1 MRLWIL
7 ISLACLPITSW
18 ACEPLPTEL
27 EAAIDNSRPLLLGET
42 HGSAEAPQWI
52 ENIVCN
58 QLKKGAVTL
67 AVELLGSQ
75 IDVSGDSS
83 RFSESITSS
92 YQWNKLH
99 TGKTS
104 EAMFELLEALL
115 PLKKHGLTL
124 VLFDDHEDPR
134 SLRMANKLKPYLDHD
149 SRLIVYGGNWHTKV
163 IHDISWS
170 ENTTNMGAYL
180 KEWGANPLSINLL
193 PAGGS
198 AYNNQEQG
206 PKVYP
211 VKERQLPKNKFLISA
226 SETSGYHWHL
236 NIGRITPSLP
246 KVR

>member
-18 ACEPLPTEL
+18 ACEPLPAEL
-27 EAAIDNSRPLLLGET
+27 EAVIDNSRPLLLGEI
-42 HGSAEAPQWI
+42 HGSVETPQWI

-58 QLKKGAVTL
+58 QLKKGPVTL
-67 AVELLGSQ
+67 AVELLNSQ
-75 IDVSGDSS
+75 TDVSGNSS
-83 RFSESITSS
+83 RFEENITSS

-104 EAMFELLEALL
+104 EAMFELLKGLL
-115 PLKKHGLTL
+115 PLKKYGLTL
-124 VLFDDHEDPR
+124 VLFDDHENPR
-134 SLRMANKLKPYLDHD
+134 SLRMANRLKSYLGHE

-163 IHDISWS
+163 IHDIRWS
-170 ENTTNMGAYL
+170 KDATNMGAYL

-193 PAGGS
+193 PVGGS
-198 AYNNQEQG
+198 TYNNQEQG
-206 PKVYP
+206 PKVYLI
-211 VKERQLPKNKFLISA
+211 KERQLPKNKLLISA

-236 NIGRITPSLP
+236 NIGRISPSLP

>member
-7 ISLACLPITSW
+7 IGLVCLPITSW
-18 ACEPLPTEL
+18 ACKPLPTQL
-27 EAAIDNSRPLLLGET
+27 EAVIDNSRPLLLGEI

-58 QLKKGAVTL
+58 QLKKGPVTL
-67 AVELLGSQ
+67 AIELLGSQ
-75 IDVSGDSS
+75 TDISGDT
-83 RFSESITSS
+83 RKLAKSIASS

-124 VLFDDHEDPR
+124 VLFDDHQEPR
-134 SLRMANKLKPYLDHD
+134 SLRMANKLKPYLDHE

-170 ENTTNMGAYL
+170 EDATNMGAYL
-180 KEWGANPLSINLL
+180 KEWGGNPLSINLL

-206 PKVYP
+206 PMIYP
-211 VKERQLPKNKFLISA
+211 VKKRQRPKNQLLISA
-226 SETSGYHWHL
+226 SKTSGYHWHL
-236 NIGRITPSLP
+236 NIGIITPSLP